1 MDNVM
6 DPELAAEMVKLLG
19 QELKVVRS
27 QLREAEQRTGTP
39 TSGDAIS
46 TGLQLQ
52 REEALRA
59 EIVTLKAE
67 NATLRESSSCL
78 QDQTTNVPLKMEG
91 DHSDLVAQYSA
102 SMDAIQREL
111 ADAIREKNKA
121 TLDKEKADE
130 YLAELTIVREKYRKL
145 KANKRECQE
154 VFSNVIDELRSQ
166 LELCIEEREHRA
178 SEGKVFRSDPPSFFQ
193 HTAYPDVGDQPNP
206 SDIPIYSPVFSMG
219 IPRTAR
225 THCRCDGT
233 LRLERDVV
241 MFARAG
247 IGLGLIVRPVYQ
259 YNPQKNNGAWARVR
273 ADIDPGQK
281 KDLCYH
287 DGQGWK
293 YLGTYERIGES
304 FLLSVEHTKKLS
316 SPRMEAMARDTVL
329 FRDLVPPSQMRMVE
343 KMYWDGVL
351 QIEMFGIRRVAYD
364 QEFAKQLFER
374 RKDLPKGVKDASSTN
389 IKRKRGFEADE
400 RHDYSRKKPSTSGI
414 KEEDSAQQSMQQSM
428 QQSTQQST
436 QHIG

>member
-39 TSGDAIS
+39 ASDGIS
-46 TGLQLQ
+46 TGPQFQ

-59 EIVTLKAE
+59 EVVILKVE
-67 NATLRESSSCL
+67 NASLREEISRL
-78 QDQTTNVPLKMEG
+78 QGQTTNVPLKMEG
-91 DHSDLVAQYSA
+91 DPSNIVVQYSA
-102 SMDAIQREL
+102 SMDVIQKEL
-111 ADAIREKNKA
+111 ADAIKEKNTA
-121 TLDKEKADE
+121 ILDKEKADE
-130 YLAELTIVREKYRKL
+130 QLAELTSVREKYRKL
-145 KANKRECQE
+145 KASKRECQE
-154 VFSNVIDELRSQ
+154 VIDELRGQ
-166 LELCIEEREHRA
+166 LELCLEEREHRE
-178 SEGKVFRSDPPSFFQ
+178 SEGKVLKSDPPSFFQ
-193 HTAYPDVGDQPNP
+193 NTEYPTVGDQPNS
-206 SDIPIYSPVFSMG
+206 SDIPVYSPIFSMG

-247 IGLGLIVRPVYQ
+247 IALGLIVRPTHQ
-259 YNPQKNNGAWARVR
+259 YNPQKNNGAWIRVR
-273 ADIDPGQK
+273 PDIELGQK

-287 DGQGWK
+287 DGHGWK
-293 YLGTYERIGES
+293 YLGTYERTGES
-304 FLLSVEHTKKLS
+304 FLLSAEHTKKLS
-316 SPRMEAMARDTVL
+316 SPRMEAMAKDTVL
-329 FRDLVPPSQMRMVE
+329 FRDLIPPSQMRMVE

-374 RKDLPKGVKDASSTN
+374 RKDLPKGVKDGTFPN
-389 IKRKRGFEADE
+389 NKRKRGFETDE
-400 RHDYSRKKPSTSGI
+400 RHDHNRKRPSTSDININI
-414 KEEDSAQQSMQQSM
+414 KEESSVS
-428 QQSTQQST
+428 
-436 QHIG
+436 

>member
-39 TSGDAIS
+39 TSDVNS
-46 TGLQLQ
+46 TGPQFQ

-59 EIVTLKAE
+59 EIVTLKVE
-67 NATLRESSSCL
+67 NASLREEISRF
-78 QDQTTNVPLKMEG
+78 QDPTTNVPLKMEG
-91 DHSDLVAQYSA
+91 DHSNLVAQYSA
-102 SMDAIQREL
+102 SMDTIQKEL
-111 ADAIREKNKA
+111 ADAIKEKNMA

-130 YLAELTIVREKYRKL
+130 QLAELTSVREKYRKL
-145 KANKRECQE
+145 KASKRECQE
-154 VFSNVIDELRSQ
+154 VIDELRGQ
-166 LELCIEEREHRA
+166 LELCIEEREQRA
-178 SEGKVFRSDPPSFFQ
+178 SEGKVLKSDPPSFFRN
-193 HTAYPDVGDQPNP
+193 TEYPNVGDQPNP
-206 SDIPIYSPVFSMG
+206 NEIPVYSPVFSMG

-247 IGLGLIVRPVYQ
+247 IALGLIVRPTHQ
-259 YNPQKNNGAWARVR
+259 YNPQKNGGAWFRLRPDVEL
-273 ADIDPGQK
+273 GQK

-287 DGQGWK
+287 DGHGWK
-293 YLGTYERIGES
+293 YLGTYERTGES
-304 FLLSVEHTKKLS
+304 FLLSAEHTKKLS
-316 SPRMEAMARDTVL
+316 SPRIEAMAKDTVL
-329 FRDLVPPSQMRMVE
+329 FKDLIPPSQMRMVE
-343 KMYWDGVL
+343 RMYWDGVL

-374 RKDLPKGVKDASSTN
+374 RKDLPKNAKDATFTN
-389 IKRKRGFEADE
+389 NKRKRDFETDE
-400 RHDYSRKKPSTSGI
+400 RHDPSRKKPSTSGI
-414 KEEDSAQQSMQQSM
+414 NIKEESSAS
-428 QQSTQQST
+428 
-436 QHIG
+436 

>member
-1 MDNVM
+1 M

-39 TSGDAIS
+39 TSDVNS
-46 TGLQLQ
+46 TGPQFQ

-59 EIVTLKAE
+59 EIVILKVE
-67 NATLRESSSCL
+67 NASLREEISRL

-91 DHSDLVAQYSA
+91 DHSIVAQYSA
-102 SMDAIQREL
+102 SMDAIQKEL
-111 ADAIREKNKA
+111 ADAINEKNTA

-130 YLAELTIVREKYRKL
+130 QLAELTSVREKYRKL
-145 KANKRECQE
+145 KASKRECQE
-154 VFSNVIDELRSQ
+154 VIDELRGQ
-166 LELCIEEREHRA
+166 LELCIEEREQRA
-178 SEGKVFRSDPPSFFQ
+178 SEGKVLKSDPPSFFRN
-193 HTAYPDVGDQPNP
+193 TEYPNVGDQPN
-206 SDIPIYSPVFSMG
+206 SNEIPVYSPVFSMG

-247 IGLGLIVRPVYQ
+247 IAVGLIVRPTHQ
-259 YNPQKNNGAWARVR
+259 YNPQKNNGAWFRLR
-273 ADIDPGQK
+273 PDIELGQK

-287 DGQGWK
+287 DGHGWK
-293 YLGTYERIGES
+293 YLGTYERTGES
-304 FLLSVEHTKKLS
+304 FLLSAEHTKKLS
-316 SPRMEAMARDTVL
+316 SPRIEAMAKDTVL
-329 FRDLVPPSQMRMVE
+329 FRDLIPPSQMRMVE
-343 KMYWDGVL
+343 RMYWDGVL

-374 RKDLPKGVKDASSTN
+374 RKDLPKNVKDATFTSN
-389 IKRKRGFEADE
+389 KRKRGFEPDD
-400 RHDYSRKKPSTSGI
+400 RHDHNRQKPSTSSI
-414 KEEDSAQQSMQQSM
+414 KEESSAS
-428 QQSTQQST
+428 
-436 QHIG
+436 

>member
-39 TSGDAIS
+39 TSDVNSIGP
-46 TGLQLQ
+46 QFQ

-59 EIVTLKAE
+59 EILTLTVE
-67 NATLRESSSCL
+67 NAGLREELLRL

-91 DHSDLVAQYSA
+91 DHSNIVAQYSV
-102 SMDAIQREL
+102 SMDAIQKEL
-111 ADAIREKNKA
+111 ADAIKEKNTA

-130 YLAELTIVREKYRKL
+130 QLAELTSVREKYRKL
-145 KANKRECQE
+145 KASKRECQE
-154 VFSNVIDELRSQ
+154 VIDELRGQ
-166 LELCIEEREHRA
+166 LELCIEEREQRA
-178 SEGKVFRSDPPSFFQ
+178 SEGKVLKSDPPSFFRN
-193 HTAYPDVGDQPNP
+193 TEYPNVGDQPN
-206 SDIPIYSPVFSMG
+206 SNEIPIYSPIFSMG

-247 IGLGLIVRPVYQ
+247 IAVGLIVRPTHQ
-259 YNPQKNNGAWARVR
+259 YNPQKNGGAWSRVR
-273 ADIDPGQK
+273 PDIELGQK

-287 DGQGWK
+287 DGHGWK
-293 YLGTYERIGES
+293 YLGTYERTGES
-304 FLLSVEHTKKLS
+304 FLLSAEHTKKLS
-316 SPRMEAMARDTVL
+316 SPRIEAMARDTVL
-329 FRDLVPPSQMRMVE
+329 FRDLIPPSQMRMVE
-343 KMYWDGVL
+343 RMYWDGVL

-374 RKDLPKGVKDASSTN
+374 RKDLPKNVKDVTFTN
-389 IKRKRGFEADE
+389 NKRKRDL
-400 RHDYSRKKPSTSGI
+400 RLMKDMITVKKKPSTSGI
-414 KEEDSAQQSMQQSM
+414 KEESSAS
-428 QQSTQQST
+428 
-436 QHIG
+436 

>member
-1 MDNVM
+1 M
-6 DPELAAEMVKLLG
+6 DPELATEMVKLLG

-39 TSGDAIS
+39 GSDVIS
-46 TGLQLQ
+46 IGPQPQ

-59 EIVTLKAE
+59 EIATLKVE
-67 NATLRESSSCL
+67 NASLREEISRL
-78 QDQTTNVPLKMEG
+78 QDQSTNVPLKME
-91 DHSDLVAQYSA
+91 SDPSNLVAQYSA
-102 SMDAIQREL
+102 SMDAIQKEL
-111 ADAIREKNKA
+111 ADAIREKNTA

-130 YLAELTIVREKYRKL
+130 QLAELTSVREKYRKL
-145 KANKRECQE
+145 KASKRECQE
-154 VFSNVIDELRSQ
+154 VIDELRGQ
-166 LELCIEEREHRA
+166 LELCIEEREQRA
-178 SEGKVFRSDPPSFFQ
+178 SEGKVIKSDPPSFFRN
-193 HTAYPDVGDQPNP
+193 TEYPTVGDQPNFNE
-206 SDIPIYSPVFSMG
+206 IPVYSPIFSMG

-247 IGLGLIVRPVYQ
+247 IALALIVRPTHQ
-259 YNPQKNNGAWARVR
+259 YNPQKNNGAWSRVR
-273 ADIDPGQK
+273 PDIEPGQK

-304 FLLSVEHTKKLS
+304 FFISAEHTKKLS
-316 SPRMEAMARDTVL
+316 APRMEAMAKDTVL

-364 QEFAKQLFER
+364 REFAKQLFER
-374 RKDLPKGVKDASSTN
+374 RKDLPKNAKDANFTN
-389 IKRKRGFEADE
+389 NKRKRGFETDE
-400 RHDYSRKKPSTSGI
+400 RTDQSRKRPSTSVI
-414 KEEDSAQQSMQQSM
+414 KEEDPAS
-428 QQSTQQST
+428 
-436 QHIG
+436 